1 MSSNHTFAAFLS
13 RVRRGD
19 EEAATALVRQ
29 FEPVIRR
36 EVRMR
41 LTDPGLYRLVDSVD
55 ICQSV
60 LLSFFVRAAAGQF
73 DLAGPCDLCNLLL
86 TMAQN
91 KVAAEARKQ
100 RRRDALLPR
109 IDLAQ
114 TEEQAPLRDGR
125 PSPGRVTEGRDLLRQ
140 VLQRLS
146 EEERQLADLR
156 AQGLT
161 WPEVTAQLGGTSE
174 GRRKQLT
181 RALDRVTAQL
191 GLNQE

>member
-1 MSSNHTFAAFLS
+1 MSINHTFADFLS

-19 EEAATALVRQ
+19 EEAAAALVRQ
-29 FEPVIRR
+29 LEPVIRR

-55 ICQSV
+55 ICQAV

-73 DLAGPCDLCNLLL
+73 DLAGPHDLCNLLL

-109 IDLAQ
+109 VDLEQ
-114 TEEQAPLRDGR
+114 TEEQAALHDGR
-125 PSPGRVTEGRDLLRQ
+125 PGPGRVTEGRDLLRK
-140 VLQRLS
+140 VLERLS
-146 EEERQLADLR
+146 EEERRLAELR
-156 AQGLT
+156 AHGFT
-161 WPEVTAQLGGTSE
+161 WPEVTARLGGTSE

-191 GLNQE
+191 GLGQE